1 MTIYEPSTNWELNPK
16 DHIVSA
22 GLPLSLPS
30 IINRG
35 GGGAIY
41 PGQDTTDDNSVSSG
55 EIKAHCVIVRVCHK
69 EIDLGKYLNVD
80 DIWRNP
86 AEIMHIW

>member
-1 MTIYEPSTNWELNPK
+1 M
-16 DHIVSA
+16 VCA

-35 GGGAIY
+35 IH

-55 EIKAHCVIVRVCHK
+55 EIKAHCVILRVCHK

-86 AEIMHIW
+86 AELMHI